1 MLSKS
6 TKSKKELVREPVDPD
21 RYRIVTEMVKN
32 GVGNNALAI
41 AYGTLP
47 RRDLAQDAVYNALE
61 ILLQMKQESFSKINI
76 LNRYFLRITKT
87 QALKLKTQESRYSAV
102 NDEDLVRF
110 IDQEAED
117 ATDSLFND
125 ESQSVKLEVLITQ
138 LKPKHA
144 EILRLFY
151 FDDRSHREIGEILG
165 ITEDNSKM
173 RLSRAMTA
181 LRKLYFSI
189 HPDDDPGRGSGKKT
203 SSAKDKAQHPR
214 PARVPDRIKGNEILD
229 YFMGDLKG
237 LKKALIEH
245 IIDEDDL
252 YKDVLKGY
260 QMLSKD
266 FGGQENALQ
275 FLEDSRKQLLWKL
288 KAHEYSDS
296 DRAVNKT
303 GASGDF
309 GEAKILPINAPF
321 IDWKTN
327 RFLFK
332 NQETDI
338 EFPVFQYEFR
348 LPIPP
353 MRPWSNSSKLT
364 GYLAHWDYICFID
377 LNWENRRQ
385 VSNLK
390 RFLFKPHE
398 NHSSHRFNHL
408 KTKDAQLPVFMVS
421 QAAFQTNFIDYSKKP
436 NDVANDFDSCLFIQE
451 CLCKLEE
458 GMSDFKLLLP
468 DFNVLLESRYQYLEL
483 NHESCWSVAVFLY
496 YNKDGLKNH
505 LESCRT
511 GDKFLKYKTFGELEK
526 EESKDFLMT
535 TQRFLKSFLIPPEV
549 KSFDDDKNDF
559 SLCQLSQDIQH
570 PESQCFS
577 FLPVII
583 TPKETE

>member
-21 RYRIVTEMVKN
+21 RYRIVTEMINN
-32 GVGNNALAI
+32 GVGNNAI
-41 AYGTLP
+41 ACAFRILP
-47 RRDLAQDAVYNALE
+47 RLDWAEDAVYNALE
-61 ILLQMKQESFSKINI
+61 KLLTMKKETFSNI
-76 LNRYFLRITKT
+76 DRLSPYFLEVTRTE
-87 QALKLKTQESRYSAV
+87 ACKLKTKESHYNFT
-102 NDEDLVRF
+102 NDDGLARF
-110 IDQEAED
+110 INNRTEEETD
-117 ATDSLFND
+117 ALFND
-125 ESQSVKLEVLITQ
+125 ESQPVKLEVLITQ
-138 LKPKHA
+138 LKPQHA

-151 FDDRSHREIGEILG
+151 FKDLSHKEIGKFLG

-173 RLSRAMTA
+173 RLSRAMKA

-203 SSAKDKAQHPR
+203 SSAKDKTQHPS
-214 PARVPDRIKGNEILD
+214 PARLSGHVKGNEILD

-266 FGGQENALQ
+266 LGGQENVLQ

-309 GEAKILPINAPF
+309 GEAKILPINAPSTE
-321 IDWKTN
+321 WKTN

-332 NQETDI
+332 NQERDI

-364 GYLAHWDYICFID
+364 GYLAYWDYICFID
-377 LNWENRRQ
+377 LNWENRRKGKDLR
-385 VSNLK
+385 ND
-390 RFLFKPHE
+390 LFKPHL
-398 NHSSHRFNHL
+398 NYL
-408 KTKDAQLPVFMVS
+408 KTKDDQLPVFMVS
-421 QAAFQTNFIDYSKKP
+421 RTAFQTNFIDYSKKP

-535 TQRFLKSFLIPPEV
+535 TQRFLESFLIPPEV